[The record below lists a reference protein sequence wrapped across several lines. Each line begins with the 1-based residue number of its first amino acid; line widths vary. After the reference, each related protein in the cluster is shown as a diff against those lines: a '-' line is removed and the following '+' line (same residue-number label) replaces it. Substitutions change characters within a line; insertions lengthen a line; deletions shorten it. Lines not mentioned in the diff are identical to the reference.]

1 MIDQS
6 IFREYDIRGIV
17 PDQLNPNIVK
27 VIAMAIAAKCS
38 SEGVNEIAIGRDGR
52 LSGEELLKCL
62 SSELQNLGL
71 NVINVGLVTS
81 PLLYYAAK
89 KLSSKS
95 GVMITGSHNPKNYN
109 GLKIV
114 INDSPISGLE
124 IFDLI
129 SISDFSKMDSSGE
142 VIKTNVIDE
151 YIQEVCSQVTEKK
164 EKIKVVIDCGNGAA
178 GEIAPKLF
186 RALGHE
192 VIELFCEIDGE
203 FPNHH
208 PDPGKP
214 ENLQDLI
221 NEVKDK
227 QADIGV
233 AFDGDGDR
241 LGVVTDKGE
250 IIFPDQLMMIFAKD
264 VLMHNKGAQIIF
276 DVKCSNLLNQ
286 SIEENGGIPVM
297 SPTGHFHIKNA
308 LKKTGAPLAG
318 EMSGHIFFNDQWY
331 GFDDGHYS
339 AFRLIEILTRSTVPL
354 SSIYKSLPK
363 AFSTPEINIDVL
375 EEKKFQ
381 IVENFI
387 QNSEF
392 GSGEKNTIDGLR
404 VNFNDGWGL
413 LRASNTTPKLVMR
426 FEASTSER
434 LEEIKNLFLMQLKQ
448 IDESIEIKLS

>member
-71 NVINVGLVTS
+71 NVINIGLVTS

-164 EKIKVVIDCGNGAA
+164 EKIKIVIDCGNGAA

-286 SIEENGGIPVM
+286 SIEKNGGIPVM

-339 AFRLIEILTRSTVPL
+339 AFRLIEILTQSTVPL
-354 SSIYKSLPK
+354 SSIYQSLPK

-426 FEASTSER
+426 FEANTSER
-434 LEEIKNLFLMQLKQ
+434 LEEIKNLFLIQLKQ

>member
-17 PDQLNPNIVK
+17 PEQLNPNIVK

-38 SEGVNEIAIGRDGR
+38 IEGVNEIAIGRDGR

-71 NVINVGLVTS
+71 NVINIGLVTS

-124 IFDLI
+124 IFDLM
-129 SISDFSKMDSSGE
+129 SILDFSNMDSGGE
-142 VIKTNVIDE
+142 VIKTNIIDE

-164 EKIKVVIDCGNGAA
+164 EKIKIVIDCGNGAA

-276 DVKCSNLLNQ
+276 DVKCSDLLNQ

-339 AFRLIEILTRSTVPL
+339 AFRLIEILTQSTVPL
-354 SSIYKSLPK
+354 SSIYQSLPK

-392 GSGEKNTIDGLR
+392 GSGKKNTIDGLR

-426 FEASTSER
+426 FEARTSKR